1 MIEDTGEGRTAH
13 EESPQQDGSGN
24 DAEDEK
30 GRGRGGDRIGVSGMD
45 ESIVRLQLAA
55 RWAEQ
60 FAPENG
66 DSLAAM
72 LRRFR
77 AAYDYLDAV
86 MHGMEPQEL
95 QSEPAAAPI
104 EATTA

>member
-1 MIEDTGEGRTAH
+1 MIEDTGEGNTAPG
-13 EESPQQDGSGN
+13 EPQQDAGK

-30 GRGRGGDRIGVSGMD
+30 GRGRSGDRIGVSGMD

-60 FAPENG
+60 FAPEDG
-66 DSLAAM
+66 DSMPAM

-77 AAYDYLDAV
+77 AAYDYLDSV
-86 MHGMEPQEL
+86 MHGVEPQEL
-95 QSEPAAAPI
+95 PSEPAAVPI
-104 EATTA
+104 EMTAA